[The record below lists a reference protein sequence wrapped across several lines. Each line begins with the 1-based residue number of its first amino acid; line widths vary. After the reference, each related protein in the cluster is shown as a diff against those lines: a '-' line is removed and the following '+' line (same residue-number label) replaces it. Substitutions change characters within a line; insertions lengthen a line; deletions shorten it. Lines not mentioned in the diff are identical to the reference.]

1 MQQSLQQKGAPG
13 MTKMKKKINKLKI
26 VCNFMRK
33 YTWRARDFM
42 NKGLDS

>member
-1 MQQSLQQKGAPG
+1 MQLSLRQRGAPG
-13 MTKMKKKINKLKI
+13 MKKMKKRTNKLKI

-42 NKGLDS
+42 NRGLDS